1 VISQWMRIRSC
12 AAVTAFVTAIC
23 VCGTEA
29 AALTLPAGPTG
40 PVPIGVSPTTTLPD
54 APTLPSTTEPT
65 APKLPA
71 PKATVD
77 EVITKT
83 KSTTSTITNDTQDVI
98 QEAGRATG
106 GGSTDLTEGT
116 SSVTRSVSRLASD
129 ASGSTGSR
137 LASTAGGLTGDGGGA
152 AGSGGAADGAGGDVG
167 SPPGGGGGGG
177 SSPSATAALL
187 RAESGLGGEALA
199 GIRGAGFEALQAAV
213 ASLAGCVGELGPLEQ
228 RVLVLRFGLG
238 GGSPRTLGAVARTL
252 GISRTGAL
260 RTERRALRS
269 LRVASATTG
278 CAAAGSGIA
287 AIFDPKTIGAP
298 AAALFGAGAAANGS
312 GAGGPLGASV
322 AGAAVPSWPGLPG
335 GDIGWLL
342 IALVSLGGLL
352 TLAGVL
358 MGGWVPPLPSPV
370 AGSRAL
376 ERIRRPGTVVARQ
389 ARAPGRGP
397 QPLAPRVRYRRPDK
411 RNDS

>member
-1 VISQWMRIRSC
+1 VISQWRRIRSC

-29 AALTLPAGPTG
+29 VALTLPAGPTG
-40 PVPIGVSPTTTLPD
+40 PAIGVSPTTTLPD
-54 APTLPSTTEPT
+54 APTLPSTTKPT
-65 APKLPA
+65 APKLPD
-71 PKATVD
+71 PKVTVD

-83 KSTTSTITNDTQDVI
+83 KSTTSTITKDTQNVI

-106 GGSTDLTEGT
+106 GDSTDLTEGT

-129 ASGSTGSR
+129 SSGSTGSR

-152 AGSGGAADGAGGDVG
+152 AGSGGADGPGAGGDAG
-167 SPPGGGGGGG
+167 SASGGGGG

-187 RAESGLGGEALA
+187 RAESGLGGGALA
-199 GIRGAGFEALQAAV
+199 SIRGAGFEALQAAV
-213 ASLAGCVGELGPLEQ
+213 ASLGGCVGELGPLEQ

-312 GAGGPLGASV
+312 GADGPLGASV

-342 IALVSLGGLL
+342 IALVTVGGLL

>member
-1 VISQWMRIRSC
+1 
-12 AAVTAFVTAIC
+12 VTAIC

-29 AALTLPAGPTG
+29 VALTLPAGPTG
-40 PVPIGVSPTTTLPD
+40 PAPIGVSPTTTLPD
-54 APTLPSTTEPT
+54 APTLPSTT

-71 PKATVD
+71 SKVTD

-83 KSTTSTITNDTQDVI
+83 KSTTSTITNDTQNVI
-98 QEAGRATG
+98 QETGRATG

-129 ASGSTGSR
+129 SSGSTGSR
-137 LASTAGGLTGDGGGA
+137 LASTAGGLTGDGSGA

-167 SPPGGGGGGG
+167 SAPGGGGGGGG
-177 SSPSATAALL
+177 SSPSATAVLL
-187 RAESGLGGEALA
+187 RAESGLGGGALA
-199 GIRGAGFEALQAAV
+199 SIRGAGFEALRAAV

-228 RVLVLRFGLG
+228 RVLALRFGLG
-238 GGSPRTLGAVARTL
+238 GGSPRALGAVARTL
-252 GISRTGAL
+252 GISRAGAL

-278 CAAAGSGIA
+278 CAAGGSGIA
-287 AIFDPKTIGAP
+287 AIFDPKTIGTP
-298 AAALFGAGAAANGS
+298 AVALLGAGAAANGS

-342 IALVSLGGLL
+342 IALVTVGGLL

-358 MGGWVPPLPSPV
+358 MGGWGPPLPSPA